1 MCKISS
7 LIILAMLVSSCSLQ
21 KRVYNKGFYASKTH
35 TLKKAEVDTSLS
47 LLSNIK
53 PIKEKK
59 ATTPLLV
66 NSKANPVL
74 VKEIYLLNDCDTIML
89 RSGAKILANIT
100 EISPDEIKFRNC
112 NSPNEPVISL
122 KRSNINYI
130 VYTNGRKEIMEDE
143 SFKTIP
149 YRAETND
156 NNNYNKRDKH
166 HKTSDSGKNTNP
178 FSIAGFWLGLFLYP
192 FYIIGL
198 IIYGFYLLSFSGLG
212 TSTVGLAGIASSY
225 LSTALFY
232 IPFIII
238 LAGFILSIVAIYQIS
253 QNKESHKGMGLA
265 ITAAI
270 LCLFAFIFLFVL
282 FI

>member
-1 MCKISS
+1 MYKISS
-7 LIILAMLVSSCSLQ
+7 LIILALLVSSCSLQ
-21 KRVYNKGFYASKTH
+21 KRLYNKGYYASKTH
-35 TLKKAEVDTSLS
+35 SLKKNDTDTSS

-53 PIKEKK
+53 PVKEKK
-59 ATTPLLV
+59 IVAPLLANV
-66 NSKANPVL
+66 NTNNSTFNTKHSIFL
-74 VKEIYLLNDCDTIML
+74 TDCDTIVL

-112 NSPNEPVISL
+112 NSPNEPFISL

-149 YRAETND
+149 YHIENRDD
-156 NNNYNKRDKH
+156 NNYKRDKH
-166 HKTSDSGKNTNP
+166 HKTSDSGQKING
-178 FSIAGFWLGLFLYP
+178 FSIAGFWLSIFLYP

-212 TSTVGLAGIASSY
+212 TTTVGLAGIASSY

-238 LAGFILSIVAIYQIS
+238 LAGFILSIVAIFQIS
-253 QNKESHKGMGLA
+253 QNKENRKGMGLA
-265 ITAAI
+265 VAAAI